1 MKNKNLI
8 LLVCLLLVASLLLTA
23 CSSQEAEKPADIT
36 TEDVGEVE
44 EPTQPPQ
51 DTAEPQPETLVF
63 TDGLERTIELAGPA
77 SAIVTLGPSVLE
89 SLFAIGAGDQV
100 VGREEYSTYPEEA
113 LEISSVGSLWGGLP
127 TEAIVALE
135 PDLVIAPQII
145 SPEQVSA
152 LEDLGLTVFWQ
163 ANPVDFEGL
172 YANLTELAELTGHQA
187 EAEELIDS
195 LSERVD
201 AVMEVISTI
210 EEQPTVFYE
219 LDATDP
225 ENPFT
230 VGAGT
235 FIDTIITMAG
245 GTNIGAVLEGDYAM
259 ISSEEV
265 IIQNPEIILLADAP
279 YGITPESIAERPGWD
294 VISAVQNDQVYPF
307 DPFLVSVPGPRL
319 VDGLEAMA
327 ALLHPE
333 LFE

>member
-1 MKNKNLI
+1 MKKKNLI
-8 LLVCLLLVASLLLTA
+8 LLVCLLLAASLLPTA
-23 CSSQEAEKPADIT
+23 CSSQDDETPADIA
-36 TEDVGEVE
+36 TEDIGEVE

-51 DTAEPQPETLVF
+51 PTPEPQPEKLVF
-63 TDGLERTIELAGPA
+63 TDGLERTIELAEPA
-77 SAIVTLGPSVLE
+77 SAIVTLVPSVLE

-195 LSERVD
+195 LSERVN
-201 AVMEVISTI
+201 AVMEIISTI
-210 EEQPTVFYE
+210 EERPTVFYE

-245 GTNIGAVLEGDYAM
+245 GANIGAVLEGDYAM

-279 YGITPESIAERPGWD
+279 YGITPESIADRPGWD

-307 DPFLVSVPGPRL
+307 DPFLVSVPGPRT

>member
-1 MKNKNLI
+1 MKNKKLI
-8 LLVCLLLVASLLLTA
+8 LLVCLLLVASLLPTA
-23 CSSQEAEKPADIT
+23 CSSQDAETPADIAA
-36 TEDVGEVE
+36 EDVGEVE

-51 DTAEPQPETLVF
+51 ETTEPESETLVF
-63 TDGLERTIELAGPA
+63 TDGLDRTIELAGPA

-187 EAEELIDS
+187 ETEELIDS

-201 AVMEVISTI
+201 AVMEVISTV
-210 EEQPTVFYE
+210 EVQPTVFYE

-279 YGITPESIAERPGWD
+279 YGVTPESIAERPGWD
-294 VISAVQNDQVYPF
+294 AISAVQNDQVYSF